1 VTRPAIGLRCKQ
13 ERVLRV
19 WRGEPAWDEN
29 AQMTITKLILAAMAI
44 VVLYWGVR
52 ILLGRR
58 S

>member
-1 VTRPAIGLRCKQ
+1 
-13 ERVLRV
+13 
-19 WRGEPAWDEN
+19 
-29 AQMTITKLILAAMAI
+29 MTITKLILAAMAV